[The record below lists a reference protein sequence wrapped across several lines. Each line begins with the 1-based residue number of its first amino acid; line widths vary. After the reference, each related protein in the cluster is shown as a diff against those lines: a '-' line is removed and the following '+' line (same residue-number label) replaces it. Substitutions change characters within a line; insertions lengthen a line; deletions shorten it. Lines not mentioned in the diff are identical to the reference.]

1 MGLTL
6 SAAKSEKVQLGREAE
21 LFTLKVQKQGLF
33 DFFLN
38 WVVPIFEQS
47 AEFPIFW
54 LGLFGILVYESKPTQ
69 QQ

>member
-33 DFFLN
+33 DFLSGPN
-38 WVVPIFEQS
+38 I
-47 AEFPIFW
+47 
-54 LGLFGILVYESKPTQ
+54 
-69 QQ
+69 

>member
-6 SAAKSEKVQLGREAE
+6 SAVNSQKVQLGREAE

-47 AEFPIFW
+47 AEFPIF
-54 LGLFGILVYESKPTQ
+54 
-69 QQ
+69 